1 MKISKR
7 AATGIA
13 GLALLV
19 GGGVGVVAT
28 NVTLNSPTKTP
39 AAASVTTTPTQAPSQ
54 TPQEPRTAT
63 RTPLPAR
70 STTRAPEVR
79 TVAPVRPSVTPKK
92 TAAPANPRLGYS
104 NGWLV
109 RVGDRHIS
117 PPQAVSDLSL
127 MPKKSWWNDCVLNNP
142 RATCAA
148 RHNKKIDKAVSK
160 AVDQAVE
167 KAIRDAQ
174 EKASSSYCDS
184 DSQGDCGGSAGL
196 KDYDASKE

>member
-1 MKISKR
+1 MKISKQ

-39 AAASVTTTPTQAPSQ
+39 AAVSVTAAPTRAPSQ
-54 TPQEPRTAT
+54 TPQEPRAAT

-70 STTRAPEVR
+70 SATRAPEVR
-79 TVAPVRPSVTPKK
+79 TVAPVSPSVTPKK
-92 TAAPANPRLGYS
+92 TAAPAKPRLGYS

-109 RVGDRHIS
+109 RVGDRHIN
-117 PPQAVSDLSL
+117 PPKATSDLSL
-127 MPKKSWWNDCVLNNP
+127 MPKRSWWNDCVLNNS
-142 RATCAA
+142 RATCVA
-148 RHNKKIDKAVSK
+148 RHNEKIDKAVSE

-174 EKASSSYCDS
+174 KGASSNYCDS
-184 DSQGDCGGSAGL
+184 DSQSDCGDSAGL